1 MTDGA
6 LNTTSKVTADSIGA
20 IGAFS
25 IGIGGI
31 VGGGIFATLGIAAN
45 GSRGS
50 TYISFLVGGAIA
62 LLTAYSYVHLSLTYP
77 GKGGTVTFIEHG
89 FGKGLFGS
97 SMNVLLIFSYVIL
110 LAVYADA
117 FGTYA
122 ANFFPVDQRYYWHV
136 GLRSSVIVLMALIN
150 LLGPSLVERS
160 EGFFNV
166 GKLSILAL
174 FVVAG
179 LAGSGLTFSRLGPSD
194 WIGLPKIIASGMA
207 VFLSYEGFELIANAS
222 DRTRNPHRNIP
233 LAFYGSVT
241 MSIVLY
247 FFIIVVTLG
256 YLSFEA
262 LQAAANYPLSAA
274 ASVFMGTTG
283 FLLLSVGAILA
294 TASAINAG
302 IFGASKL
309 PITLAQM
316 GEAAGMW
323 DREVWQRHPAGLIY
337 VAVSALAISNLLNL
351 HAMSTAASAGFLAIF
366 ALVNAANARLAQQTN
381 SKKSISTAAA
391 AACLLALATMIVQIL
406 REPEHSTEIYLLGAL
421 FLLPFVFQIIRR
433 ALRP

>member
-97 SMNVLLIFSYVIL
+97 SMNVLLIFSYIIL

-136 GLRSSVIVLMALIN
+136 GLRSAVIVLMALIN

-166 GKLSILAL
+166 GKLGILAL

-194 WIGLPKIIASGMA
+194 WVGLPKIIASGMA

-222 DRTRNPHRNIP
+222 DRIRNPHRNIP

-283 FLLLSVGAILA
+283 FLLLYAVISGRDPGDGVGHQCGHLRSIETTDHPGADGRSRRNMGPRSLA
-294 TASAINAG
+294 EASG
-302 IFGASKL
+302 
-309 PITLAQM
+309 
-316 GEAAGMW
+316 
-323 DREVWQRHPAGLIY
+323 
-337 VAVSALAISNLLNL
+337 
-351 HAMSTAASAGFLAIF
+351 
-366 ALVNAANARLAQQTN
+366 RLD
-381 SKKSISTAAA
+381 
-391 AACLLALATMIVQIL
+391 L
-406 REPEHSTEIYLLGAL
+406 RRCLGAGD
-421 FLLPFVFQIIRR
+421 FQSPEPACHVKCGKRWLSGD
-433 ALRP
+433 LRTG

>member
-1 MTDGA
+1 VTDGPVNSPSIA
-6 LNTTSKVTADSIGA
+6 IANPIGA

-50 TYISFLVGGAIA
+50 TYISFLLGGAIA

-77 GKGGTVTFIEHG
+77 GKGGTVTFIEKG
-89 FGKGLFGS
+89 FGNGLFGS
-97 SMNVLLIFSYVIL
+97 SMNVLLVFSYVVL
-110 LAVYADA
+110 LAVYAEA

-122 ANFFPVDQRYYWHV
+122 ANFFPVDQRHYWHV
-136 GLRSSVIVLMALIN
+136 GLRSAVIVVMAAIN
-150 LLGPSLVERS
+150 LLGPSLVDRS

-166 GKLSILAL
+166 GKLGILAA

-179 LAGSGLTFSRLGPSD
+179 LAGTGLSFSRLGPSD
-194 WIGLPKIIASGMA
+194 WVSLPKIVSSGMA
-207 VFLSYEGFELIANAS
+207 VFLSYEGFELIANSS
-222 DRTRNPHRNIP
+222 DRIRNPRRNVP
-233 LAFYGSVT
+233 LAFYGSVVT
-241 MSIVLY
+241 AIVLY

-262 LQAAANYPLSAA
+262 LQQAANYPLSAA
-274 ASVFMGTTG
+274 AEVFMGRTG
-283 FLLLSVGAILA
+283 FILLSVGAILA

-316 GEAAGMW
+316 GEAAGIW

-337 VAVSALAISNLLNL
+337 VAVCALVISNVLNL
-351 HAMSTAASAGFLAIF
+351 HAMSAAASAGFLMVF
-366 ALVNAANARLAQQTN
+366 ALVNAANAKLARQTASRAWI
-381 SKKSISTAAA
+381 SKIGAAT
-391 AACLLALATMIVQIL
+391 CILALATMIVQTV
-406 REPEHSTEIYLLGAL
+406 REPEHWIDIYCFSAL

>member
-1 MTDGA
+1 LTEGPA
-6 LNTTSKVTADSIGA
+6 NSPGSATADSIGA

-77 GKGGTVTFIEHG
+77 GKGGTVTFIERG

-97 SMNVLLIFSYVIL
+97 SMNVLLIFSYVVL

-122 ANFFPVDQRYYWHV
+122 SNFFPVDQRHYWHV
-136 GLRSSVIVLMALIN
+136 GLRSGVIALMALIN
-150 LLGPSLVERS
+150 LLGPSLVDRS

-166 GKLSILAL
+166 GKLSILAA
-174 FVVAG
+174 FVIAG
-179 LAGSGLTFSRLGPSD
+179 LAGHGLTFSRLGPSD
-194 WIGLPKIIASGMA
+194 WVSLPKIISSGMA

-222 DRTRNPHRNIP
+222 DRIRNPRRNVP
-233 LAFYGSVT
+233 LAFYGSVAT
-241 MSIVLY
+241 AIVLY

-262 LQAAANYPLSAA
+262 LEQASNYPLSAA
-274 ASVFMGTTG
+274 AEVFMGKPG

-316 GEAAGMW
+316 GEAAGIW

-337 VAVSALAISNLLNL
+337 VAASALVISNLLNL
-351 HAMSTAASAGFLAIF
+351 HAMSAAASAGFLAIF
-366 ALVNAANARLAQQTN
+366 SLVNFANARLSQQTT
-381 SKKSISTAAA
+381 SKGWISKAGGAS
-391 AACLLALATMIVQIL
+391 CLLALATMIVQTL
-406 REPEHSTEIYLLGAL
+406 REPEHSLEIYCFAAL
-421 FLLPFVFQIIRR
+421 FLLPFVAQIIRR

>member
-1 MTDGA
+1 M
-6 LNTTSKVTADSIGA
+6 GA

-31 VGGGIFATLGIAAN
+31 VGGGIFATLGIAVD

-50 TYISFLVGGAIA
+50 TFISFLVGGVIA
-62 LLTAYSYVHLSLTYP
+62 LLTAYSYVHLSLTFP
-77 GKGGTVTFIEHG
+77 GKGGTVTFIKRG
-89 FGKGLFGS
+89 FGSGLFGS
-97 SMNVLLIFSYVIL
+97 SMNVLLV
-110 LAVYADA
+110 VYADA

-122 ANFFPVDQRYYWHV
+122 ANFFPVDQRHYWHV
-136 GLRSSVIVLMALIN
+136 GLRSAVIVAMAVIN
-150 LLGPSLVERS
+150 LLGPSLVDRS

-166 GKLSILAL
+166 GKLSILAV
-174 FVVAG
+174 FVIAG
-179 LAGSGLTFSRLGPSD
+179 LAGSGLTLSRLGPSN
-194 WIGLPKIIASGMA
+194 WVPLPKIISSGMA

-222 DRTRNPHRNIP
+222 DRISNPRRNLP
-233 LAFYGSVT
+233 LAFYGSVAT
-241 MSIVLY
+241 AIVLY
-247 FFIIVVTLG
+247 FLIIVVTLG

-262 LQAAANYPLSAA
+262 LSQASNYPLSAA
-274 ASVFMGTTG
+274 AEVFMGRAG

-316 GEAAGMW
+316 GEAAGIW

-337 VAVSALAISNLLNL
+337 VAASALAISSLLNL
-351 HAMSTAASAGFLAIF
+351 HAMSAAASAGFLLVF
-366 ALVNAANARLAQQTN
+366 ALVNTANARLARQTA
-381 SKKSISTAAA
+381 SKAWISQVGAV
-391 AACLLALATMIVQIL
+391 ACILALATMIVQTL
-406 REPEHSTEIYLLGAL
+406 REPEHSIDIYCFAAL

>member
-1 MTDGA
+1 MTDGPVNSPSNA
-6 LNTTSKVTADSIGA
+6 IANPIGA

-50 TYISFLVGGAIA
+50 TYISFLLGGAIA

-77 GKGGTVTFIEHG
+77 GKGGTVTFIEKG
-89 FGKGLFGS
+89 FGNGLFGS
-97 SMNVLLIFSYVIL
+97 SMNVLLVFSYVVL

-122 ANFFPVDQRYYWHV
+122 ANFLPVDQRHYWHI
-136 GLRSSVIVLMALIN
+136 GLRSAVIVLMALIN
-150 LLGPSLVERS
+150 LLGPSLVDRF

-166 GKLSILAL
+166 GKLSILAA

-179 LAGSGLTFSRLGPSD
+179 LAGSGLTFSRLGTSD
-194 WIGLPKIIASGMA
+194 WVSLPKIIASGMA

-222 DRTRNPHRNIP
+222 DRIRNPRRNVP
-233 LAFYGSVT
+233 LAFYGSVFT
-241 MSIVLY
+241 AIVLY

-262 LQAAANYPLSAA
+262 LQQAANYPLSAA
-274 ASVFMGTTG
+274 AEIFMGRTG
-283 FLLLSVGAILA
+283 FVLLSVGALLA

-316 GEAAGMW
+316 GEAAGIW

-337 VAVSALAISNLLNL
+337 VAASALVISNVLNL
-351 HAMSTAASAGFLAIF
+351 HAMSAAASAGFLMIF
-366 ALVNAANARLAQQTN
+366 ALVNIANARLSRQTA
-381 SKKSISTAAA
+381 SKGWISKTGA
-391 AACLLALATMIVQIL
+391 AACLLALATMILQTL
-406 REPEHSTEIYLLGAL
+406 REPEHSFEIYCFAAL
-421 FLLPFVFQIIRR
+421 FLLPLIAQIVRR

>member
-1 MTDGA
+1 LTDGPVNSPSNA
-6 LNTTSKVTADSIGA
+6 IANPIGA

-31 VGGGIFATLGIAAN
+31 VGGGIFAILGIAAN

-50 TYISFLVGGAIA
+50 TYISFLLGGAIA

-77 GKGGTVTFIEHG
+77 GKGGTVTFIEKG
-89 FGKGLFGS
+89 FGNGLFGS
-97 SMNVLLIFSYVIL
+97 SMNVLLVFSYVVL

-122 ANFFPVDQRYYWHV
+122 ANFFPVDQRHYWHI
-136 GLRSSVIVLMALIN
+136 GLRSAVIVLMALIN
-150 LLGPSLVERS
+150 LLGPSLVDRS

-166 GKLSILAL
+166 GKLSILAA

-179 LAGSGLTFSRLGPSD
+179 LAGSGLTFSRLGTSD
-194 WIGLPKIIASGMA
+194 WVSLPKIIASGMA

-222 DRTRNPHRNIP
+222 DRIRNPRRNVP
-233 LAFYGSVT
+233 LAFYGSVFT
-241 MSIVLY
+241 AIVLY

-262 LQAAANYPLSAA
+262 LQQAANYPLSAA
-274 ASVFMGTTG
+274 AEVFMGRTG
-283 FLLLSVGAILA
+283 FVLLSVGALLA

-316 GEAAGMW
+316 GEAAGIW

-337 VAVSALAISNLLNL
+337 VAASALVISNVLNL
-351 HAMSTAASAGFLAIF
+351 HAMSAAASAGFLMIF
-366 ALVNAANARLAQQTN
+366 ALVNIANARLSRQTA
-381 SKKSISTAAA
+381 SKGWISKTGA
-391 AACLLALATMIVQIL
+391 AACLLALATMILQTL
-406 REPEHSTEIYLLGAL
+406 REPEHSFEIYCFAAL
-421 FLLPFVFQIIRR
+421 FLLPLIAQIVRR

>member
-1 MTDGA
+1 MT
-6 LNTTSKVTADSIGA
+6 NTPANTPAKVADSIGA

-50 TYISFLVGGAIA
+50 TWISFLVGGAIA

-77 GKGGTVTFIEHG
+77 GKGGTVTFLEHG

-97 SMNVLLIFSYVIL
+97 SMNVLLIFSYVVL

-122 ANFFPVDQRYYWHV
+122 ANFFPVDQRHYWHL
-136 GLRSSVIVLMALIN
+136 GLRSAVIVLMALIN
-150 LLGPSLVERS
+150 LLGPTLVKRS

-166 GKLSILAL
+166 GKLSILTL
-174 FVVAG
+174 FVVVG

-194 WIGLPKIIASGMA
+194 WVPLPKIIASGMA

-222 DRTRNPHRNIP
+222 DRIRNPWRNVP
-233 LAFYGSVT
+233 LAFYGSVLT
-241 MSIVLY
+241 AIILY

-262 LQAAANYPLSAA
+262 LRSAADYPVSAA
-274 ASVFMGTTG
+274 AAVFMGTTG
-283 FLLLSVGAILA
+283 FLLLSIGAVLA

-316 GEAAGMW
+316 GEAAGIW

-337 VAVSALAISNLLNL
+337 VAVSALAISNLLICMPCQRL
-351 HAMSTAASAGFLAIF
+351 Q
-366 ALVNAANARLAQQTN
+366 ARD
-381 SKKSISTAAA
+381 
-391 AACLLALATMIVQIL
+391 
-406 REPEHSTEIYLLGAL
+406 
-421 FLLPFVFQIIRR
+421 FW
-433 ALRP
+433 